1 MNILEA
7 YAKYLLY
14 PNLHASRLVHPI
26 LYLVWFT
33 IVGALVATR
42 WNPPIIALINT
53 ILVMMAMSLSVYSF
67 NDLNDVEMDKNHPT
81 KWQRALASGKVT
93 VNQVLSLSLVSGI
106 IALSLSLLSNITTF
120 LICAAYLGL
129 GIVYS
134 QKPIRLKEKF
144 ILKEGIT
151 ATGVLLAFFVGGS
164 ITGTIPSIVQI
175 TGGLMTLLMF
185 AVYPLFYDTEDVE
198 VDRAYGCKTLT
209 MVLSLE
215 RKVELAIAIIVT
227 IMTLIT
233 FTYAQFG
240 FSVIAPVMICSMC
253 LLFLRY
259 LFPLLGSPD
268 TKCMLI
274 ARKVYR
280 LLGLTMSV
288 GFILGVLVL

>member
-1 MNILEA
+1 
-7 YAKYLLY
+7 
-14 PNLHASRLVHPI
+14 
-26 LYLVWFT
+26 
-33 IVGALVATR
+33 
-42 WNPPIIALINT
+42 
-53 ILVMMAMSLSVYSF
+53 
-67 NDLNDVEMDKNHPT
+67 
-81 KWQRALASGKVT
+81 
-93 VNQVLSLSLVSGI
+93 
-106 IALSLSLLSNITTF
+106 
-120 LICAAYLGL
+120 
-129 GIVYS
+129 
-134 QKPIRLKEKF
+134 
-144 ILKEGIT
+144 
-151 ATGVLLAFFVGGS
+151 
-164 ITGTIPSIVQI
+164 
-175 TGGLMTLLMF
+175 MTLLMF